1 MPKFIVNNT
10 FQFGGDIRQA
20 GSVLTISKADLEKE
34 LAKGKHPKRGTW
46 LSGLLNHCEP
56 EDDAAAELI
65 AGEIAEEES
74 EKPEDDAAA
83 EADVRLAEI
92 REEMDKMGAAWDRRW
107 KLPRMENELVM
118 AKKVRGE

>member
-1 MPKFIVNNT
+1 MPRFIVNDT
-10 FQFGGDIRQA
+10 FQFGGEIRQA
-20 GSVLTISKADLEKE
+20 GAVLTISKADLELE

-56 EDDAAAELI
+56 EDDAAAEQI
-65 AGEIAEEES
+65 SDEIAEE
-74 EKPEDDAAA
+74 KPEGDARLT
-83 EADVRLAEI
+83 EVRA
-92 REEMDKMGAAWDRRW
+92 EMDKMGAAWDRRW

>member
-1 MPKFIVNNT
+1 MTQFIVNDT

-56 EDDAAAELI
+56 EDDAAAEMV
-65 AGEIAEEES
+65 AGEIATEKKSDEEIADE
-74 EKPEDDAAA
+74 DAARID
-83 EADVRLAEI
+83 DVRA
-92 REEMDKMGAAWDRRW
+92 EMDAMGAAWDRRW
-107 KLPRMENELVM
+107 KLPRLENELVM

>member
-1 MPKFIVNNT
+1 MPKFIVNDT

-20 GSVLTISKADLEKE
+20 GSVLTISKADLENE

-56 EDDAAAELI
+56 EDDAAAEQI
-65 AGEIAEEES
+65 SGEIAEEEKL
-74 EKPEDDAAA
+74 EDAAA
-83 EADVRLAEI
+83 AEQDVRLAEV
-92 REEMDKMGAAWDRRW
+92 RAEMDKMGAAWDRRW
-107 KLPRMENELVM
+107 KLSRMENELVM